1 MTSQFFEHEA
11 SSDLER
17 RWQAERTQGL
27 HFFRQGQSA
36 QAERHLASALE
47 LARELGPDD
56 PRLARSLGELAEVRR
71 AQGDL
76 EKAEELV
83 KQSLE
88 IFEARGEHFH
98 PNIVPS
104 LNNLAGYSYA
114 QGKHPMADALYRR
127 ALQIWDETGQAPHQR
142 LIPILFNL
150 ATLCRQRDDLIEARS
165 LMQRACDTADLV
177 LGKDHPDTLKCRR
190 ALQDML
196 IAGARS

>member
-1 MTSQFFEHEA
+1 MTTQFFEHEA
-11 SSDLER
+11 STDLER
-17 RWQAERTQGL
+17 RWQAERSQGL
-27 HFFRQGQSA
+27 YLFRQGQSA
-36 QAERHLASALE
+36 QAERHLEAALE

-56 PRLARSLGELAEVRR
+56 PRLARSLGELAELRR
-71 AQGDL
+71 AQG
-76 EKAEELV
+76 EQLV

-114 QGKHPMADALYRR
+114 QGKHSMADALYRR
-127 ALQIWDETGQAPHQR
+127 ALQIWDETGQAPHRR
-142 LIPILFNL
+142 LIPVLFNL
-150 ATLCRQRDDLIEARS
+150 ATLCRQRDDLNEARS
-165 LMQRACDTADLV
+165 LMQRACDTADQV

-196 IAGARS
+196 IAGART

>member
-27 HFFRQGQSA
+27 HLFRQGQSA

-47 LARELGPDD
+47 LARELGPED
-56 PRLARSLGELAEVRR
+56 PRLARSLGELAELRR

-88 IFEARGEHFH
+88 IFEARGENFH

-114 QGKHPMADALYRR
+114 QGKHAMADALYRR

-150 ATLCRQRDDLIEARS
+150 ATLCRQREDLTEARS
-165 LMQRACDTADLV
+165 LMQRACDTADQV

-196 IAGARS
+196 IAGART